1 MRKGRPDLSS
11 LQGETSQPHV
21 ITQASQSPGQP
32 TVPKRWVAQGCEA
45 LAPGIFLFVTLTHH
59 VAAEFR
65 VLPAP
70 KGRVVL
76 WMAMFQRLQA
86 LVGEPAPGPR
96 GAIASQPAY
105 FVPLGPGAGGWGGSG
120 EGWRKQGGVLSQQR
134 FMDGWLH
141 VRGKGP
147 WAVPWE
153 PQALLT
159 GSSRD
164 VLD

>member
-1 MRKGRPDLSS
+1 MTKGRPDLSS

-70 KGRVVL
+70 K
-76 WMAMFQRLQA
+76 
-86 LVGEPAPGPR
+86 
-96 GAIASQPAY
+96 S
-105 FVPLGPGAGGWGGSG
+105 LGHQGKCSVTGSG
-120 EGWRKQGGVLSQQR
+120 WIG
-134 FMDGWLH
+134 
-141 VRGKGP
+141 
-147 WAVPWE
+147 AWE
-153 PQALLT
+153 TQAQIPPDLVT
-159 GSSRD
+159 PGE
-164 VLD
+164 